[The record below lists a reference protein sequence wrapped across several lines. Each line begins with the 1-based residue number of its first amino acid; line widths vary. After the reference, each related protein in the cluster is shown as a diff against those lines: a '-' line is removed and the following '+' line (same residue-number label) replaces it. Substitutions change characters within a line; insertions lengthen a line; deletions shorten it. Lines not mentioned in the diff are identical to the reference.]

1 MTEYKSW
8 GLNYSFVYVGERYDS
23 SQNNIQ
29 YNYLL
34 PWYTHD
40 LSVQKTFKLNKHQ
53 LKASLEVNNLFNQY
67 YDVVLN
73 YPMPG
78 RNFRF
83 ILNFTL

>member
-40 LSVQKTFKLNKHQ
+40 LSVQKLLN
-53 LKASLEVNNLFNQY
+53 
-67 YDVVLN
+67 
-73 YPMPG
+73 
-78 RNFRF
+78 
-83 ILNFTL
+83 